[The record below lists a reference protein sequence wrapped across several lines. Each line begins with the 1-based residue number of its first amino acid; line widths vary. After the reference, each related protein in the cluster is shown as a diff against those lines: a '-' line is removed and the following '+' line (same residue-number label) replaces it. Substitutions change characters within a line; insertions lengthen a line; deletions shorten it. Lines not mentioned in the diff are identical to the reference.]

1 MKKILKWTGF
11 VVGGLGVL
19 VMVGIAYVF
28 ISSSTEMDHRFVV
41 DRVTPPVIPTAAA
54 EIAEGE
60 RLAHLT
66 GCMHCH
72 GQDLSGASPL
82 DIPNVARFVAPNVT
96 HSMRHYDD
104 AQFAALMRK
113 GVRLDGRGVYFMPS
127 EMFRHLTDG
136 DLARIIA
143 YVRSV
148 PQANGTTEKTEFRPL
163 GRMIVAKGDFKSAAR
178 EIEQLPPA
186 STSFDPA
193 NPVNHGRYLVMNFCS
208 ECHGQD
214 LEGRPVAHSPSLA
227 VVKSY
232 SLEQFSRLMHEGVGV
247 GERTFE
253 LMTPTSKARF
263 SYLKSDEISAMHAY
277 LQSRDK
283 SG

>member
-11 VVGGLGVL
+11 VAVGL
-19 VMVGIAYVF
+19 VVVIAVATAYVF
-28 ISSSTEMDHRFVV
+28 ISSSSEMDHRFVV
-41 DRVTPPVIPTAAA
+41 DPVAPPAIPTAAS
-54 EIAEGE
+54 EIAEGK

-72 GQDLSGASPL
+72 GDDLSGASPL

-96 HSMRHYDD
+96 HSVRHYDD

-113 GVRLDGRGVYFMPS
+113 GVKPDGRGVYFMPS
-127 EMFRHLTDG
+127 EMFRHLADS

-143 YVRSV
+143 FVRSV
-148 PQANGTTEKTEFRPL
+148 PQVNGTLEKTEFRPL

-178 EIEQLPPA
+178 EIERLPAA
-186 STSFDPA
+186 SASFDVA
-193 NPVNHGRYLVMNFCS
+193 NPVSRGRYLVMNFCS

-227 VVKSY
+227 VAKTY
-232 SLEQFSRLMHEGVGV
+232 SLEQFSRLMQDGVGI
-247 GERTFE
+247 GDRTFE
-253 LMTPTSKARF
+253 LMTPTSKTRF
-263 SYLKSDEISAMHAY
+263 SHLRRDEISAMHAY
-277 LQSRDK
+277 LQTR
-283 SG
+283 G